1 MLASFD
7 GQRLDDD
14 DDDDDDDDGGGGG
27 HHDPNEL
34 PCDVGGHV
42 IEVRRWR

>member
-27 HHDPNEL
+27 HHEPNEL
-34 PCDVGGHV
+34 PCGC
-42 IEVRRWR
+42 WRPCD